1 MANLP
6 SDIPWLVAYTK
17 PRAEKKLAEHAAKL
31 GIEVYLPLKRE
42 RRKWSDR
49 WKWVEMPLIP
59 SHLFVQ
65 MEPERRDQLYNSP
78 GFVRFLFWLKRPALV
93 KHDEIQ
99 TLKRWMNDVDHDCI
113 QISSI
118 SPGQRVQVQ
127 TGPLMGRTATVA
139 EHRGQHL
146 QLILEDIGLIIQVST
161 TETHVEVISTPEANK
176 A

>member
-17 PRAEKKLAEHAAKL
+17 PRAEKKLAEHATKL
-31 GIEVYLPLKRE
+31 GLEVYLPLKRE

-93 KHDEIQ
+93 KHDEIL
-99 TLKRWMNDVDHDCI
+99 TLKRWLNDFDHETI
-113 QISSI
+113 AVITFKA
-118 SPGQRVQVQ
+118 GQRVQVQ
-127 TGPLMGRTATVA
+127 SGPLMGRSAVVA
-139 EHRGQHL
+139 EQRGQALH
-146 QLILEDIGLIIQVST
+146 LILDDLGLIIQVSAVDT
-161 TETHVEVISTPEANK
+161 QIEAIS
-176 A
+176 